1 MTKRT
6 TLATLKKKA
15 LKRPAVKAEYDALS
29 VMFTIKREMIALRK
43 GAGFTQAQMAE
54 LMGTRKS
61 NISRLESLNSDISPR
76 LATLENYAEALGYSI
91 KIQFEPL
98 AL

>member
-6 TLATLKKKA
+6 TLTEFKTKA
-15 LKRPAVKAEYDALS
+15 LSNPAVKAEYDALAPLFA
-29 VMFTIKREMIALRK
+29 MKREMIALRK
-43 GAGFTQAQMAE
+43 QAGVTQAEMAE

-61 NISRLESLNSDISPR
+61 NISRLESLHSEISPR
-76 LATLENYAEALGYSI
+76 LSTIESYAAALGYTVT
-91 KIQFEPL
+91 IQFTPL